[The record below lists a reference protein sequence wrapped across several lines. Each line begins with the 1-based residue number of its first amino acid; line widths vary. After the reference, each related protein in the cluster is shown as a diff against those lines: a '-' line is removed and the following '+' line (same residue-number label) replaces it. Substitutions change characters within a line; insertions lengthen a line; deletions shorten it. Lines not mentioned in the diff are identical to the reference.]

1 MKSAE
6 ALMETVR
13 EAETLIGDFIS
24 KTEEILEFVQGTEAE
39 AFDSIDELKTV
50 DNALAGAFRFHTGHP
65 KESGEYLAISVYGT
79 WYIIPWSQRWSAW
92 NAFDHDDA
100 AEHAIEDSTFVGYF
114 DLPDV
119 QDYVRLNDE

>member
-1 MKSAE
+1 MTD
-6 ALMETVR
+6 LMDKVR
-13 EAETLIGDFIS
+13 AGEFLVGEFVSEAEELLS
-24 KTEEILEFVQGTEAE
+24 AVQGTEAE
-39 AFDSIDELKTV
+39 AYDCFDELRTAV
-50 DNALAGAFRFHTGHP
+50 NAMTGAFRFHTGHP

-100 AEHAIEDSTFVGYF
+100 ADHAIEDSTFVGYF

-119 QDYVRLNDE
+119 QDYVRLADE